1 MCGGAAAAAAA
12 AAASSNNNMDQT
24 DCHRLPISRSESLL
38 AQGKKHCGSNT
49 FQVLSLSLST
59 GGSEISN
66 LAAARE
72 ARLPQ
77 PHGVRRVQQ
86 TQSVGANVKKPG
98 ATTTTL
104 PPSFRRSL
112 RRRLIRSALPEA
124 GRAAADACWTWPGP
138 ADRNTFSLLPHR
150 SRPLASPTAEQVGAA
165 CLSVCSVAVPCAGG
179 SAACEPGGLYSR
191 LLGTLARPV
200 AV

>member
-1 MCGGAAAAAAA
+1 V
-12 AAASSNNNMDQT
+12 
-24 DCHRLPISRSESLL
+24 
-38 AQGKKHCGSNT
+38 QGCDVRG
-49 FQVLSLSLST
+49 
-59 GGSEISN
+59 N
-66 LAAARE
+66 LARGSIA
-72 ARLPQ
+72 Q

-98 ATTTTL
+98 ATTTTTL